1 MSIYSVGA
9 YFCSNSNA
17 KIVTTHKRRT
27 IKLNS
32 IMHRSIAFLIVIALL
47 SCSCK
52 SNTQQKETIAET
64 IAEDT
69 ITDSPREAKLTFVG
83 DFLFEA
89 PFFTAVDN
97 GYDRNSYFALVKE
110 YFDDDDL
117 SVGNM
122 EVVIGNDGMKVSGDN
137 YNFCAPRYIGDL
149 VASLDMQVL
158 STANNHTFDRG
169 IEGLNSTLDFFD
181 STNIVTVGTYRSQQ
195 DRETP
200 RIVEKNGIKFG
211 FLAYTLSTN
220 QIVPQQYRNLVGL
233 YRNPETRKV
242 TDEYKTLIAKEMS
255 ALRPEVDV
263 LIVMMHWGTEFTFE
277 PNSEQKEMAI
287 FLNEHGAD
295 IVYGSH
301 SHSVQPV
308 EFIGNEHKTL
318 VFYSLGNFA
327 SQDDDI
333 ARTPKGQETFDNAYQ
348 VGLLS
353 QFKIKLDNG
362 KVEISDLT
370 NHLIVNHINYDM
382 KKFVLVPFEQYDE
395 FYEKTHYR
403 YNLGFNRE
411 FVNGLYEVV
420 NKELK

>member
-1 MSIYSVGA
+1 MY
-9 YFCSNSNA
+9 
-17 KIVTTHKRRT
+17 
-27 IKLNS
+27 
-32 IMHRSIAFLIVIALL
+32 RSIAFLIVIALF

-52 SNTQQKETIAET
+52 SNTQQKETIAEA

-69 ITDSPREAKLTFVG
+69 ITSSPREAKLTFVG

-89 PFFTAVDN
+89 PFFSAVDN
-97 GYDRNSYFALVKE
+97 GYDRNSYFSLVKKFFE
-110 YFDDDDL
+110 DDDF

-122 EVVIGNDGMKVSGDN
+122 EVVIGNDQMKVSGDN
-137 YNFCAPRYIGDL
+137 YNFCAPRYIGEM

-169 IEGLNSTLDFFD
+169 IEGINSTLDFFD
-181 STNIVTVGTYRSQQ
+181 STNIVTVGTYRSEQ

-242 TDEYKTLIAKEMS
+242 TDEYKTLVAKEMS
-255 ALRPEVDV
+255 ALRPQVDV

-277 PNSEQKEMAI
+277 PNSEQKEMAK

-308 EFIGNEHKTL
+308 EIIGSDHKTL
-318 VFYSLGNFA
+318 VYYSLGNFA

-333 ARTPKGQETFDNAYQ
+333 ARTPKGHETFDNAYQ

-353 QFKIKLDNG
+353 QFKVKLDNG
-362 KVEISDLT
+362 KVDFCDIT
-370 NHLIVNHINYDM
+370 NHLIVNHLNYDM
-382 KKFVLVPFEQYDE
+382 KKFILVPFEQYDE

-403 YNLGFNRE
+403 YNLGFNRDFINE
-411 FVNGLYEVV
+411 LYGVV
-420 NKELK
+420 NRELK

>member
-1 MSIYSVGA
+1 
-9 YFCSNSNA
+9 
-17 KIVTTHKRRT
+17 
-27 IKLNS
+27 
-32 IMHRSIAFLIVIALL
+32 MHRSIAFLIVIALL

-97 GYDRNSYFALVKE
+97 GYDRNSYFALVKK

-287 FLNEHGAD
+287 FLNEHGTD

-362 KVEISDLT
+362 KVDFSDIT

>member
-52 SNTQQKETIAET
+52 SNTQQKETNAET

-69 ITDSPREAKLTFVG
+69 ITSSPREAKLTFVG

-97 GYDRNSYFALVKE
+97 GYDRNSYFALVKK
-110 YFDDDDL
+110 YFEDDDL

-195 DRETP
+195 DREIP

-220 QIVPQQYRNLVGL
+220 LIVPQQYRNLVGL

-362 KVEISDLT
+362 KVDFSDIT

>member
-1 MSIYSVGA
+1 MKAIFY
-9 YFCSNSNA
+9 
-17 KIVTTHKRRT
+17 
-27 IKLNS
+27 
-32 IMHRSIAFLIVIALL
+32 IAIALL
-47 SCSCK
+47 PTLCSCN
-52 SNTQQKETIAET
+52 SNGQANNNTDKQT
-64 IAEDT
+64 
-69 ITDSPREAKLTFVG
+69 TDSVVQQPPREAKLTFVG

-89 PFFTAVDN
+89 PFFSAVDN
-97 GYDRNSYFALVKE
+97 GYDKDSYFKLVKK
-110 YFDDDDL
+110 YFEDDDL

-137 YNFCAPRYIGDL
+137 YNFCAPHYIGEL

-169 IEGLNSTLDFFD
+169 LEGINSTLEFFD
-181 STNIVTVGTYRSQQ
+181 STDIVTVGTYRSDE
-195 DRETP
+195 DRNTN

-220 QIVPQQYRNLVGL
+220 QIVPTQYRNLVGL

-242 TDEYKTLIAKEMS
+242 TDEYKNLIAKEMS
-255 ALRPEVDV
+255 ALRPKVDV

-277 PNSEQKEMAI
+277 PNSEQKEMAK
-287 FLNEHGAD
+287 FLNENGAD

-308 EFIGNEHKTL
+308 EFIGDEHKTL
-318 VFYSLGNFA
+318 VYYSLGNFA

-353 QFKIKLDNG
+353 QFKVWFDNG
-362 KVEISDLT
+362 KVEFSDLT
-370 NHLIVNHINYDM
+370 NHLIVNHLNYDM
-382 KKFVLVPFEQYDE
+382 KKFALVPFEQYDE

-403 YNLGFNRE
+403 YNLGFNRD
-411 FVNGLYEVV
+411 FINGLYDVV
-420 NKELK
+420 YKEIK

>member
-97 GYDRNSYFALVKE
+97 GYDRNSYFALVKK

-122 EVVIGNDGMKVSGDN
+122 EVVIGNDGIKVSGDN

-195 DRETP
+195 NRKTP

>member
-1 MSIYSVGA
+1 MK
-9 YFCSNSNA
+9 A
-17 KIVTTHKRRT
+17 KSAIFYIV
-27 IKLNS
+27 
-32 IMHRSIAFLIVIALL
+32 MALL
-47 SCSCK
+47 PILCSC
-52 SNTQQKETIAET
+52 NTNGQANNNSDQAPNDSVAQQQI
-64 IAEDT
+64 
-69 ITDSPREAKLTFVG
+69 REAKLTFVG

-89 PFFTAVDN
+89 PFFSAVDN
-97 GYDRNSYFALVKE
+97 SYDRNSYFSLVKK
-110 YFDDDDL
+110 YFEDDDL

-122 EVVIGNDGMKVSGDN
+122 EVVIGNDQMKVSGDN
-137 YNFCAPRYIGDL
+137 YNFCAPHYIGEL

-169 IEGLNSTLDFFD
+169 IEGINSTLDFFD
-181 STNIVTVGTYRSQQ
+181 STDIVTVGTYRSQQ
-195 DRETP
+195 DREIP

-242 TDEYKTLIAKEMS
+242 TDEYKTLVANEMS
-255 ALRPEVDV
+255 ALRPQVDV

-277 PNSEQKEMAI
+277 PNSEQKEMAK

-301 SHSVQPV
+301 SHSVQPI
-308 EFIGNEHKTL
+308 EIIGSDHKTL
-318 VFYSLGNFA
+318 VYYSLGNFA

-348 VGLLS
+348 VGILS
-353 QFKIKLDNG
+353 QFKVKLDNG
-362 KVEISDLT
+362 KVDFSEIA
-370 NHLIVNHINYDM
+370 NHLIVNHLNYDM
-382 KKFVLVPFEQYDE
+382 KKFALVPFEQYDE

-403 YNLGFNRE
+403 YNLGFNKD
-411 FVNGLYEVV
+411 FINGLYDVV
-420 NKELK
+420 NRDLK

>member
-1 MSIYSVGA
+1 MKA
-9 YFCSNSNA
+9 E
-17 KIVTTHKRRT
+17 T
-27 IKLNS
+27 I
-32 IMHRSIAFLIVIALL
+32 IFYVAIALL
-47 SCSCK
+47 SMLCSCN
-52 SNTQQKETIAET
+52 SNGQANSNAENTTNDSVTQQQ
-64 IAEDT
+64 
-69 ITDSPREAKLTFVG
+69 PREAKLTFVG

-89 PFFTAVDN
+89 PFFSAVDN
-97 GYDRNSYFALVKE
+97 GYDRNSYFALVKK
-110 YFDDDDL
+110 YFEDDDL

-122 EVVIGNDGMKVSGDN
+122 EVVIGNDRMKVSGDN
-137 YNFCAPRYIGDL
+137 YNFCAPHYIGEL

-169 IEGLNSTLDFFD
+169 IEGINSTLDFFD

-220 QIVPQQYRNLVGL
+220 QIVPQQYRDLVGL

-242 TDEYKTLIAKEMS
+242 TDEYKNLIASEIS
-255 ALRPEVDV
+255 TLRPQVDV
-263 LIVMMHWGTEFTFE
+263 LVVMMHWGTEFTFE
-277 PNSEQKEMAI
+277 PNSEQKEMAK
-287 FLNEHGAD
+287 FLNEHDAD

-308 EFIGNEHKTL
+308 EIIGIDHKTL
-318 VFYSLGNFA
+318 VYYSLGNFA

-353 QFKIKLDNG
+353 QFKVTLDNG
-362 KVEISDLT
+362 KVDFSDIT
-370 NHLIVNHINYDM
+370 NHLIVNHLNYDM
-382 KKFVLVPFEQYDE
+382 KKFTLVPLEQYDE

-403 YNLGFNRE
+403 YNLGFNKE

-420 NKELK
+420 NKNLYK

>member
-1 MSIYSVGA
+1 
-9 YFCSNSNA
+9 
-17 KIVTTHKRRT
+17 
-27 IKLNS
+27 
-32 IMHRSIAFLIVIALL
+32 MHRSIAFLIVIALL

-52 SNTQQKETIAET
+52 SNTRQKETIAET

>member
-1 MSIYSVGA
+1 
-9 YFCSNSNA
+9 
-17 KIVTTHKRRT
+17 
-27 IKLNS
+27 
-32 IMHRSIAFLIVIALL
+32 MHRSIAFLIVIALL

-64 IAEDT
+64 AVDDT
-69 ITDSPREAKLTFVG
+69 ITEPTHEAKLTFVG

-97 GYDRNSYFALVKE
+97 GFDKDSYFKLVKK
-110 YFDDDDL
+110 YFEDDDL

-122 EVVIGNDGMKVSGDN
+122 EVVIGNNSMKVSGDN
-137 YNFCAPRYIGDL
+137 YNFCAPHYIGEL

-169 IEGLNSTLDFFD
+169 IEGINSTLDFFD
-181 STNIVTVGTYRSQQ
+181 STDIVTVGTYKCDE
-195 DRETP
+195 DRNTS

-220 QIVPQQYRNLVGL
+220 QIVPTQYRNLVGL

-255 ALRPEVDV
+255 TLRPNVDV

-277 PNSEQKEMAI
+277 PNSEQKEMAK
-287 FLNEHGAD
+287 FLNENGAD

-318 VFYSLGNFA
+318 VYYSLGNFA

-353 QFKIKLDNG
+353 QFKVKLNKG

-382 KKFVLVPFEQYDE
+382 KKFTLVPFDQYDE
-395 FYEKTHYR
+395 FYEKTHLR
-403 YNLGFNRE
+403 YNLGFNRD
-411 FVNGLYEVV
+411 FINGLYDVV
-420 NKELK
+420 NKKIK

>member
-1 MSIYSVGA
+1 MP
-9 YFCSNSNA
+9 
-17 KIVTTHKRRT
+17 KIPNILLYLV
-27 IKLNS
+27 
-32 IMHRSIAFLIVIALL
+32 IVLL

-52 SNTQQKETIAET
+52 SNTQHEETIAEPVV
-64 IAEDT
+64 EDT
-69 ITDSPREAKLTFVG
+69 ITSSIREAKLTFVG

-97 GYDRNSYFALVKE
+97 GYDKDSYFKLVKK
-110 YFDDDDL
+110 YFEDDDL

-137 YNFCAPRYIGDL
+137 YNFCAPHYIGKL

-169 IEGLNSTLDFFD
+169 LEGINSTLDFFD
-181 STNIVTVGTYRSQQ
+181 STDIVTVGTYRSQQ

-200 RIVEKNGIKFG
+200 RIIEKNGIKFG

-220 QIVPQQYRNLVGL
+220 QIVPTQYRNLVGL

-242 TDEYKTLIAKEMS
+242 TDEYKNLITKEMS
-255 ALRPEVDV
+255 ALRPQVDV

-277 PNSEQKEMAI
+277 PNSEQKEMAK

-308 EFIGNEHKTL
+308 EFIGDEHKTL
-318 VFYSLGNFA
+318 VYYSLGNFA

-353 QFKIKLDNG
+353 QFKVSLTTNG
-362 KVEISDLT
+362 VEFSGLT
-370 NHLIVNHINYDM
+370 NHLIVNHLNYDM
-382 KKFVLVPFEQYDE
+382 KKFALVPFEQYDE
-395 FYEKTHYR
+395 FYEKTHLR
-403 YNLGFNRE
+403 YNLGFNRD
-411 FVNGLYEVV
+411 FINGLYDVV
-420 NKELK
+420 NKEIK

>member
-1 MSIYSVGA
+1 MTKSTNILLY
-9 YFCSNSNA
+9 
-17 KIVTTHKRRT
+17 
-27 IKLNS
+27 
-32 IMHRSIAFLIVIALL
+32 IVIALL

-52 SNTQQKETIAET
+52 SNTQPKETIAEPVF
-64 IAEDT
+64 EDT
-69 ITDSPREAKLTFVG
+69 ITAPTREAKLTFVG

-89 PFFTAVDN
+89 PFFAAVEN
-97 GYDRNSYFALVKE
+97 GYDKDSYFAHVKK
-110 YFDDDDL
+110 YFENDDL

-137 YNFCAPRYIGDL
+137 YNFCAPHYIGEL

-169 IEGLNSTLDFFD
+169 IEGINSTLDFFD
-181 STNIVTVGTYRSQQ
+181 GTDIVTVGTYRNDE
-195 DRETP
+195 DRNTS

-220 QIVPQQYRNLVGL
+220 QIVPTQYRNLVGL

-242 TDEYKTLIAKEMS
+242 TDEYKNLIASEMS
-255 ALRPEVDV
+255 ALRPQVDV
-263 LIVMMHWGTEFTFE
+263 LIVMMHWGTEFTLE
-277 PNSEQKEMAI
+277 PNSEQKEMAK

-308 EFIGNEHKTL
+308 EFIGDEHKTL
-318 VFYSLGNFA
+318 VYYSLGNFA

-353 QFKIKLDNG
+353 QFNVRLDNG
-362 KVEISDLT
+362 KVEFSDLT
-370 NHLIVNHINYDM
+370 NHLIVNHLNYDM
-382 KKFVLVPFEQYDE
+382 KKFALVPLEQYDE
-395 FYEKTHYR
+395 FYEKTHLR
-403 YNLGFNRE
+403 YNLGFNRD
-411 FVNGLYEVV
+411 FINGLHEVV
-420 NKELK
+420 NKNLK

>member
-1 MSIYSVGA
+1 MEAKTIIFYVA
-9 YFCSNSNA
+9 VALLPTLCSCNSNGQA
-17 KIVTTHKRRT
+17 NDNSDKQTSDSIV
-27 IKLNS
+27 
-32 IMHRSIAFLIVIALL
+32 
-47 SCSCK
+47 
-52 SNTQQKETIAET
+52 QQQ
-64 IAEDT
+64 
-69 ITDSPREAKLTFVG
+69 PREAKLTFVG

-97 GYDRNSYFALVKE
+97 GYDKDSYFAHVKK
-110 YFDDDDL
+110 YFKDDDL

-137 YNFCAPRYIGDL
+137 YNFCAPHYIGEL

-169 IEGLNSTLDFFD
+169 LEGINSTLDFFD

-220 QIVPQQYRNLVGL
+220 QIVPQQYRNLVGM

-242 TDEYKTLIAKEMS
+242 TDEYKNLIAKEMS
-255 ALRPEVDV
+255 ALRPQVDV

-277 PNSEQKEMAI
+277 PNSEQKEMAR

-308 EFIGNEHKTL
+308 EFIEGERKTL

-353 QFKIKLDNG
+353 QFKVSLNDN
-362 KVEISDLT
+362 EIEFKDLN
-370 NHLIVNHINYDM
+370 NHLIVNHLNYDM
-382 KKFVLVPFEQYDE
+382 KKFALIPFDQYDE
-395 FYEKTHYR
+395 FYEKTHFR
-403 YNLGFNRE
+403 YNLGFNRN
-411 FVNGLYEVV
+411 FINGLYDVV
-420 NKELK
+420 NKEIK

>member
-1 MSIYSVGA
+1 
-9 YFCSNSNA
+9 
-17 KIVTTHKRRT
+17 
-27 IKLNS
+27 
-32 IMHRSIAFLIVIALL
+32 MHRSIAFLIVIALL

-97 GYDRNSYFALVKE
+97 GYDRNSYFALVKK

-308 EFIGNEHKTL
+308 EFIVNEHKTL

-362 KVEISDLT
+362 KVDFSDIT

>member
-1 MSIYSVGA
+1 MTKSTNILLY
-9 YFCSNSNA
+9 
-17 KIVTTHKRRT
+17 
-27 IKLNS
+27 
-32 IMHRSIAFLIVIALL
+32 IVIALL

-52 SNTQQKETIAET
+52 SNTQPKETIEEPVF
-64 IAEDT
+64 EDT
-69 ITDSPREAKLTFVG
+69 ITTSTREAKLTFVG

-89 PFFTAVDN
+89 PFFAAVEN
-97 GYDRNSYFALVKE
+97 GYDKDSYFKLVKK
-110 YFDDDDL
+110 YFEDDDL

-137 YNFCAPRYIGDL
+137 YNFCAPRYIGEL

-169 IEGLNSTLDFFD
+169 IEGINSTLDFFD
-181 STNIVTVGTYRSQQ
+181 GTDIVTVGTYRNDE
-195 DRETP
+195 DRNTS

-220 QIVPQQYRNLVGL
+220 QIVPTQYRNLVGL

-242 TDEYKTLIAKEMS
+242 TDEYKNLIASEMS
-255 ALRPEVDV
+255 ALRPQVDV

-277 PNSEQKEMAI
+277 PNSEQKETAK
-287 FLNEHGAD
+287 FLNENGAD

-318 VFYSLGNFA
+318 VYYSLGNFA

-353 QFKIKLDNG
+353 QFNVRLDNG
-362 KVEISDLT
+362 KVEISDLS

-382 KKFVLVPFEQYDE
+382 KKFALVPLEQYDE
-395 FYEKTHYR
+395 FYEKTHLR
-403 YNLGFNRE
+403 YNLGFNRD
-411 FVNGLYEVV
+411 FINGLHEVV
-420 NKELK
+420 NKNLK

>member
-1 MSIYSVGA
+1 MKAIFY
-9 YFCSNSNA
+9 
-17 KIVTTHKRRT
+17 
-27 IKLNS
+27 
-32 IMHRSIAFLIVIALL
+32 IAIALL
-47 SCSCK
+47 PTLCSCN
-52 SNTQQKETIAET
+52 SNGQANNNTDKQT
-64 IAEDT
+64 
-69 ITDSPREAKLTFVG
+69 TDSVVQQPPREAKLTFVG

-89 PFFTAVDN
+89 PFFSAVDN
-97 GYDRNSYFALVKE
+97 GYDKDSYFKLVKK
-110 YFDDDDL
+110 YFEDDDL

-137 YNFCAPRYIGDL
+137 YNFCAPHYIGEL

-169 IEGLNSTLDFFD
+169 LEGINSTLEFFD
-181 STNIVTVGTYRSQQ
+181 STDIVTVGTYRSDE
-195 DRETP
+195 DRNTN

-220 QIVPQQYRNLVGL
+220 QIVPTQYRNLVGL

-242 TDEYKTLIAKEMS
+242 TDEYKNLIAKEMS
-255 ALRPEVDV
+255 ALRPKVDV

-277 PNSEQKEMAI
+277 PNSEQKEMAK
-287 FLNEHGAD
+287 FLNENGAD

-308 EFIGNEHKTL
+308 EFIGDEHKTL
-318 VFYSLGNFA
+318 VYYSLGNFA

-353 QFKIKLDNG
+353 QFKVRFDNG
-362 KVEISDLT
+362 KVEFSDLT
-370 NHLIVNHINYDM
+370 NHLIVNHLNYDM
-382 KKFVLVPFEQYDE
+382 RKFTLVPFEQYDE
-395 FYEKTHYR
+395 FYEKTHFR
-403 YNLGFNRE
+403 YNLGFNRD
-411 FVNGLYEVV
+411 FINGLYDVV
-420 NKELK
+420 YKEIK

>member
-1 MSIYSVGA
+1 MTKSTNILLY
-9 YFCSNSNA
+9 
-17 KIVTTHKRRT
+17 
-27 IKLNS
+27 
-32 IMHRSIAFLIVIALL
+32 IVIALL

-52 SNTQQKETIAET
+52 SNTQPKETIAEPVF
-64 IAEDT
+64 EDT
-69 ITDSPREAKLTFVG
+69 ITAPTREAKLTFVG

-89 PFFTAVDN
+89 PFFAAVDN
-97 GYDRNSYFALVKE
+97 GYDKDFYFAHVKK
-110 YFDDDDL
+110 YFEDDDL

-137 YNFCAPRYIGDL
+137 YNFCAPRYIGEL

-169 IEGLNSTLDFFD
+169 IEGINSTLDFFD
-181 STNIVTVGTYRSQQ
+181 GTDIVTVGTYRNDE
-195 DRETP
+195 DRNTS

-220 QIVPQQYRNLVGL
+220 QIVPTQYRNLVGL

-242 TDEYKTLIAKEMS
+242 TDEYKNLIASEMS
-255 ALRPEVDV
+255 ALRPQVDV

-277 PNSEQKEMAI
+277 PNSEQKEMAK

-308 EFIGNEHKTL
+308 EFIGDEHKTL
-318 VFYSLGNFA
+318 VYYSLGNFA

-353 QFKIKLDNG
+353 QFNVRLDNG
-362 KVEISDLT
+362 KVEISDLS

-382 KKFVLVPFEQYDE
+382 KKFALVPLEQYDE
-395 FYEKTHYR
+395 FYEKTHLR
-403 YNLGFNRE
+403 YNLGFNRD
-411 FVNGLYEVV
+411 FINGLHEVV
-420 NKELK
+420 NKNLK

>member
-1 MSIYSVGA
+1 M
-9 YFCSNSNA
+9 
-17 KIVTTHKRRT
+17 
-27 IKLNS
+27 
-32 IMHRSIAFLIVIALL
+32 ALL
-47 SCSCK
+47 PMLCSC
-52 SNTQQKETIAET
+52 NTKGQANKNSDKET
-64 IAEDT
+64 
-69 ITDSPREAKLTFVG
+69 TDSVAQQQPREAKLTFVG

-97 GYDRNSYFALVKE
+97 GYDRNSYFSLVKKFFE
-110 YFDDDDL
+110 DDDL

-122 EVVIGNDGMKVSGDN
+122 EVVIGNDKMKVSGDN
-137 YNFCAPRYIGDL
+137 YNFCAPKYIGEL
-149 VASLDMQVL
+149 VSSLDMQVL

-169 IEGLNSTLDFFD
+169 IEGINSTLDFFD
-181 STNIVTVGTYRSQQ
+181 STDIVTVGTYRSQQ
-195 DRETP
+195 DRKTP

-220 QIVPQQYRNLVGL
+220 QLVPQQYRDLVGL

-242 TDEYKTLIAKEMS
+242 TDEYKTLVANEMS
-255 ALRPEVDV
+255 ALRPQVDV

-277 PNSEQKEMAI
+277 PNSEQKEMAK

-308 EFIGNEHKTL
+308 EFIGDEHKTL
-318 VFYSLGNFA
+318 VYYSLGNFA

-348 VGLLS
+348 IGLLS
-353 QFKIKLDNG
+353 QFKVSITDNG
-362 KVEISDLT
+362 VEFGDLT
-370 NHLIVNHINYDM
+370 NHLIVNHLNYDM
-382 KKFVLVPFEQYDE
+382 KKFTLVPFEQYDE

-403 YNLGFNRE
+403 YNLGFNRK
-411 FVNGLYEVV
+411 FINGLYDVV

>member
-1 MSIYSVGA
+1 MK
-9 YFCSNSNA
+9 A
-17 KIVTTHKRRT
+17 KTAIFY
-27 IKLNS
+27 
-32 IMHRSIAFLIVIALL
+32 IAMALL
-47 SCSCK
+47 PMLCSC
-52 SNTQQKETIAET
+52 NTKDQANNNSDKET
-64 IAEDT
+64 
-69 ITDSPREAKLTFVG
+69 TDSVAQQQTREVKLTFVG

-89 PFFTAVDN
+89 PFFSAVDN
-97 GYDRNSYFALVKE
+97 GFDKDTYFKFVKK
-110 YFDDDDL
+110 YFEDDDL

-122 EVVIGNDGMKVSGDN
+122 EVVIGNDQMKVSGDN
-137 YNFCAPRYIGDL
+137 YNFCAPHYIGEL
-149 VASLDMQVL
+149 VASIDMQVL

-169 IEGLNSTLDFFD
+169 IEGINSTLDFFD
-181 STNIVTVGTYRSQQ
+181 STDIVTVGTYRSQQ

-255 ALRPEVDV
+255 ALRPEVGV

-277 PNSEQKEMAI
+277 PNSEQKEMAK

-318 VFYSLGNFA
+318 VYYSLGNFA

-353 QFKIKLDNG
+353 QFKVSLDNG
-362 KVEISDLT
+362 KVEISGLT
-370 NHLIVNHINYDM
+370 NHLIVNHLNYDM

>member
-1 MSIYSVGA
+1 MY
-9 YFCSNSNA
+9 
-17 KIVTTHKRRT
+17 KIIV
-27 IKLNS
+27 
-32 IMHRSIAFLIVIALL
+32 FLISIALL
-47 SCSCK
+47 SCCCK
-52 SNTQQKETIAET
+52 SSTQQKETIAE
-64 IAEDT
+64 AVVEDT
-69 ITDSPREAKLTFVG
+69 ITESPREAKLTFVG

-97 GYDRNSYFALVKE
+97 DYDKNTYFKLVKK
-110 YFDDDDL
+110 YFENDDL

-137 YNFCAPRYIGDL
+137 YNFCAPHYIGEL
-149 VASLDMQVL
+149 VTSLDMQVL

-169 IEGLNSTLDFFD
+169 IKGINSTLDFFD
-181 STNIVTVGTYRSQQ
+181 STDIVTVGTYRSQQ
-195 DRETP
+195 DRKTP

-220 QIVPQQYRNLVGL
+220 QIVPTQYRNLVGL

-242 TDEYKTLIAKEMS
+242 TDEYKTLVANEMS
-255 ALRPEVDV
+255 ALRPQVDV

-277 PNSEQKEMAI
+277 PNSEQKEMAK
-287 FLNEHGAD
+287 FLNENGAD

-308 EFIGNEHKTL
+308 EFIGDEHKTL
-318 VFYSLGNFA
+318 VYYSLGNFA

-333 ARTPKGQETFDNAYQ
+333 ARTPIGQETFDNAYQ

-353 QFKIKLDNG
+353 QFKVRLDNS

-370 NHLIVNHINYDM
+370 NNLIVNHLNYDM
-382 KKFVLVPFEQYDE
+382 KTFALVPFEQYDE
-395 FYEKTHYR
+395 FYEKTHLR
-403 YNLGFNRE
+403 YNLGFNRD
-411 FVNGLYEVV
+411 FINGLYDVV
-420 NKELK
+420 NKNIP

>member
-1 MSIYSVGA
+1 
-9 YFCSNSNA
+9 
-17 KIVTTHKRRT
+17 
-27 IKLNS
+27 
-32 IMHRSIAFLIVIALL
+32 MHRSIAFLIVIALL

>member
-1 MSIYSVGA
+1 MA
-9 YFCSNSNA
+9 LLPTLCSCNSNGQA
-17 KIVTTHKRRT
+17 NN
-27 IKLNS
+27 NS
-32 IMHRSIAFLIVIALL
+32 D
-47 SCSCK
+47 K
-52 SNTQQKETIAET
+52 QT
-64 IAEDT
+64 
-69 ITDSPREAKLTFVG
+69 TDSVVQQQPREAKLTFVG

-89 PFFTAVDN
+89 PFFAAVDN
-97 GYDRNSYFALVKE
+97 GYDKNSYFKLVKK
-110 YFDDDDL
+110 YFEDDDL

-137 YNFCAPRYIGDL
+137 YNFCAPHYIGEL

-169 IEGLNSTLDFFD
+169 LEGINSTLDFFD
-181 STNIVTVGTYRSQQ
+181 GTDIVTVGTYRSQQ

-220 QIVPQQYRNLVGL
+220 QIVPTQYRNLVGL

-242 TDEYKTLIAKEMS
+242 TDEYKSLIAKEMS
-255 ALRPEVDV
+255 ALRPQVDV

-277 PNSEQKEMAI
+277 PNSEQKEMAK

-308 EFIGNEHKTL
+308 EFIGSEHKTL
-318 VFYSLGNFA
+318 VYYSLGNFA

-353 QFKIKLDNG
+353 QFKLSLTDNG
-362 KVEISDLT
+362 VEFSNLT
-370 NHLIVNHINYDM
+370 NHLIVNHLNYDM
-382 KKFVLVPFEQYDE
+382 KRFALVPFEQYDE
-395 FYEKTHYR
+395 FYEKTHLR
-403 YNLGFNRE
+403 YNLGFNKN

-420 NKELK
+420 NKEIK

>member
-1 MSIYSVGA
+1 MKAIFY
-9 YFCSNSNA
+9 
-17 KIVTTHKRRT
+17 
-27 IKLNS
+27 
-32 IMHRSIAFLIVIALL
+32 IVIALL
-47 SCSCK
+47 STLCSCN
-52 SNTQQKETIAET
+52 SNGQANINSDNQT
-64 IAEDT
+64 
-69 ITDSPREAKLTFVG
+69 TDSVVEQQPREAKLTFVG

-97 GYDRNSYFALVKE
+97 GYDKDSYFKLVKK
-110 YFDDDDL
+110 YFEDDDL

-122 EVVIGNDGMKVSGDN
+122 EVVIGNDQMKISGDN
-137 YNFCAPRYIGDL
+137 YNFCAPRYIGEI
-149 VASLDMQVL
+149 VSSLDMQVL

-169 IEGLNSTLDFFD
+169 LEGINSTLDFFD
-181 STNIVTVGTYRSQQ
+181 ATDIVTVGTYRSQQ

-220 QIVPQQYRNLVGL
+220 QIVPTQYRNLVGL

-242 TDEYKTLIAKEMS
+242 TDEYKNLIAKEML
-255 ALRPEVDV
+255 AIRPQVDV

-277 PNSEQKEMAI
+277 PNSEQKEMAK

-308 EFIGNEHKTL
+308 EFIGDEHKTL
-318 VFYSLGNFA
+318 VYYSLGNFA

-353 QFKIKLDNG
+353 QFNVRLDNG
-362 KVEISDLT
+362 KVEFSDLT
-370 NHLIVNHINYDM
+370 NHLIVNHLNYDM
-382 KKFVLVPFEQYDE
+382 KKFALVPLEQYDE
-395 FYEKTHYR
+395 FYEKTHLR
-403 YNLGFNRE
+403 YNLGFNRD
-411 FVNGLYEVV
+411 FINGLHEVV
-420 NKELK
+420 NKNLK

>member
-1 MSIYSVGA
+1 MK
-9 YFCSNSNA
+9 A
-17 KIVTTHKRRT
+17 KSAIFY
-27 IKLNS
+27 
-32 IMHRSIAFLIVIALL
+32 IAIALL
-47 SCSCK
+47 STLCSCN
-52 SNTQQKETIAET
+52 SNGQANNNSDKQISDSVVQQQ
-64 IAEDT
+64 
-69 ITDSPREAKLTFVG
+69 PREAKLTLVG

-97 GYDRNSYFALVKE
+97 GYDRNMYFSLVKK
-110 YFDDDDL
+110 YFEDDDI

-122 EVVIGNDGMKVSGDN
+122 EVVIGNDQMKVSGDN
-137 YNFCAPRYIGDL
+137 YNFCAPRYIGEL

-169 IEGLNSTLDFFD
+169 IEGINSTLDFFD
-181 STNIVTVGTYRSQQ
+181 STDIVTVGTYRSQQ

-242 TDEYKTLIAKEMS
+242 TDEYKTLVANEMS
-255 ALRPEVDV
+255 VLRPQVDV
-263 LIVMMHWGTEFTFE
+263 LVVMMHWGTEFTFE
-277 PNSEQKEMAI
+277 PNSEQKEMAK
-287 FLNEHGAD
+287 FLNENGAD

-301 SHSVQPV
+301 SHSVQPI
-308 EFIGNEHKTL
+308 EIIGNDHKTL
-318 VFYSLGNFA
+318 VYYSLGNFA

-353 QFKIKLDNG
+353 QFKVKIDNG
-362 KVEISDLT
+362 KVDFSDIT
-370 NHLIVNHINYDM
+370 NHLIVNHLNYDM
-382 KKFVLVPFEQYDE
+382 KKFTLVPFEQYDE
-395 FYEKTHYR
+395 FYEKTHSR

-411 FVNGLYEVV
+411 FINGLYDVL

>member
-1 MSIYSVGA
+1 
-9 YFCSNSNA
+9 
-17 KIVTTHKRRT
+17 
-27 IKLNS
+27 
-32 IMHRSIAFLIVIALL
+32 MHRSIAFLIVIALL
-47 SCSCK
+47 YCSCK

-97 GYDRNSYFALVKE
+97 GYDRNSYFALVKK
-110 YFDDDDL
+110 YFEDDDL

-181 STNIVTVGTYRSQQ
+181 STNIVTVGTYSSQQ

-362 KVEISDLT
+362 KVDFSDIT